1 MFRIK
6 VLCTCTSRLIVNAE
20 RLSFLSQTKWLFV
33 GANLKRNFS
42 YLKARTRSLSPVT
55 WKQPSNVRSFISRRH
70 RWCFT
75 ALCWTRADNYKKL
88 QLPLKIPK
96 LALIF
101 PFFFLYKASFVPAQT
116 SLKSLSP
123 GRACLLRRGPFIQ
136 NMGRCASP
144 AALWVPLLSAD
155 SRTPWQPFIHR
166 LGGFQTANTQTGSSL
181 LPPTV
186 MYTQIR
192 L

>member
-1 MFRIK
+1 M
-6 VLCTCTSRLIVNAE
+6 CTSRLIVDAE
-20 RLSFLSQTKWLFV
+20 RLSFLTQTKWLFV
-33 GANLKRNFS
+33 GANLKRNFN

-101 PFFFLYKASFVPAQT
+101 PFFFFLVQSLICSCSDLFEEFVPRMH
-116 SLKSLSP
+116 LP
-123 GRACLLRRGPFIQ
+123 LRSGPFIQ

-144 AALWVPLLSAD
+144 AALWSLC
-155 SRTPWQPFIHR
+155 
-166 LGGFQTANTQTGSSL
+166 SL
-181 LPPTV
+181 LTLAYPDSHLSIDWV
-186 MYTQIR
+186 VFR

>member
-1 MFRIK
+1 MCKGDKSTSGLLQVCLDPSIMFRIK
-6 VLCTCTSRLIVNAE
+6 VLCTCTSRLVVDAE
-20 RLSFLSQTKWLFV
+20 RLSFLTQTKWLFV
-33 GANLKRNFS
+33 GANLKCNFN

-55 WKQPSNVRSFISRRH
+55 WKQPSNVHSFISRRH

-123 GRACLLRRGPFIQ
+123 GCTCLWGVVLLYRTWAG
-136 NMGRCASP
+136 
-144 AALWVPLLSAD
+144 ALAQLLS
-155 SRTPWQPFIHR
+155 
-166 LGGFQTANTQTGSSL
+166 GSLCSL
-181 LPPTV
+181 LTLAHPDSHSSIDWV
-186 MYTQIR
+186 VFR